1 MTPTETLA
9 FIQEAGWLGSR
20 PGLERTRR
28 LMELLGHPEERI
40 SFIHVAGTNGKGS
53 VSAMLASILGQ
64 AGFRTGLF
72 TSPHLLRYQ
81 ERIRIDGQEISSPDF
96 CAAGDTVKAAAV
108 QMTDIPTEFERFTA
122 MALVHFARKQ
132 CDIVVLETGM
142 GGRLDS
148 TNVIPPPALAVI
160 TGGGLDHTEYL
171 GSTLPA
177 IAGEKAGIIKPG
189 SPVVLAG
196 GFPEAEESVRER
208 CAALGCPLTV
218 TDPSLLTRRDG
229 DILSGQ
235 RLGYRHRQDL
245 RLGLLGTYQCQNAAV
260 ALDAADVLRSRGWAI
275 PEEAIRTGLANA
287 LWPGRFEVL
296 AQNPLVLVDGAHN
309 PQGAAALADSLR
321 AYLPEKKI
329 TFVTGV
335 LADKDYCAMLDSL
348 APFAREFVTAAP
360 DSPRA
365 LPAKTLA
372 ETVRARFGLPARPA
386 SHIREALNMALEAA
400 GPSGAV
406 CAWGSLYQ
414 AGQVRAYFGRT

>member
-1 MTPTETLA
+1 M
-9 FIQEAGWLGSR
+9 
-20 PGLERTRR
+20 
-28 LMELLGHPEERI
+28 
-40 SFIHVAGTNGKGS
+40 
-53 VSAMLASILGQ
+53 
-64 AGFRTGLF
+64 
-72 TSPHLLRYQ
+72 
-81 ERIRIDGQEISSPDF
+81 
-96 CAAGDTVKAAAV
+96 
-108 QMTDIPTEFERFTA
+108 
-122 MALVHFARKQ
+122 
-132 CDIVVLETGM
+132 
-142 GGRLDS
+142 
-148 TNVIPPPALAVI
+148 
-160 TGGGLDHTEYL
+160 
-171 GSTLPA
+171 
-177 IAGEKAGIIKPG
+177 
-189 SPVVLAG
+189 
-196 GFPEAEESVRER
+196 
-208 CAALGCPLTV
+208 
-218 TDPSLLTRRDG
+218 
-229 DILSGQ
+229 
-235 RLGYRHRQDL
+235 
-245 RLGLLGTYQCQNAAV
+245 

-348 APFAREFVTAAP
+348 APFALEFVTAAP

-365 LPAKTLA
+365 LPDKTLA
-372 ETVRARFGLPARPA
+372 ETVRARFGLHARPA